1 MITSD
6 SEYLK
11 EMQEWFQKRVD
22 IGEDTQLPADA
33 NMFSAKMYIA
43 NLEAENFEMNKY
55 KKAIYNLAKIAFE
68 LEETDA
74 DNALFRQAFYRHL
87 LSLDIVDYK
96 DGSFV
101 YREDKNAD

>member
-11 EMQEWFQKRVD
+11 EMKEWFQHRVD

-33 NMFSAKMYIA
+33 DMFSAKMYIA

-55 KKAIYNLAKIAFE
+55 KKAIQEYI
-68 LEETDA
+68 
-74 DNALFRQAFYRHL
+74 RQQLKEDLNYEQL
-87 LSLDIVDYK
+87 TM
-96 DGSFV
+96 
-101 YREDKNAD
+101 REVIDPFTGEQVKGNK